1 MEVWPM
7 TENNPLNKQPPT
19 SNFSPQSV
27 LDRARSVVKFTR
39 DLIWVP
45 PQDLYGEA
53 YVTPELKSDAR
64 LAALVL
70 SLANILDACLSQE
83 ILVAA
88 AGPIFGTCI
97 NGGLLVAKNSLG
109 TLVVRKREGSRGT
122 RIVCLCAFS
131 SLNLI
136 SCLVSGTGTEMM
148 LNKSGI
154 AQVKAQQIYLDAEN
168 NTKRFQA
175 PSKAKAEEAQKECDK
190 AEKDYQSKTY
200 LPEFHPTR
208 DAAWVK
214 AYGMTRERS
223 KKWDLNEG
231 GIPLCV
237 KSQMLGDRV
246 KEEEQQF
253 KLALE
258 WDKKLLKRSQ
268 ISNDLIFIKQEF
280 PNQFDL
286 YFDNNGNFKSGVEAF
301 ATANYSFFGK
311 LSKGDLAG
319 ISLSLL
325 LAGISISTSIAACF
339 LVVTFANNLDAQKS
353 WSESV
358 KRERDRRLHERQKLK
373 GNNP

>member
-1 MEVWPM
+1 M